1 MRDGPKATLA
11 LALAIAF
18 AALIGAASADPPKP
32 SFDCAKAGSVAEK
45 MICADPALAAADAEI
60 ASHFSAAL
68 KKLDAPARKALAEDQ
83 QAFIYYRDRIAGF
96 DQDIPKD
103 KQNFPLDE
111 FMRDRAAFLASV
123 ETPAAGFLGTWKNV
137 QGEVT
142 VKPAGPGK
150 LEVGAELANPSTA
163 GSVCDVGG
171 IVKAGA
177 ELRLVDTDDNDK
189 PTGFVFTFRR
199 VGDSLA
205 AVQSGSGKDDGN
217 QPPSCGAN
225 GHVDGVFFLTRAK

>member
-1 MRDGPKATLA
+1 MTIA
-11 LALAIAF
+11 LATA
-18 AALIGAASADPPKP
+18 AALVALAAAASAETAKP
-32 SFDCAKAGSVAEK
+32 SFDCAKATSAAEK

-60 ASHFSAAL
+60 AVNFSAAL

-83 QAFIYYRDRIAGF
+83 QAFIYYRDRIASF

-111 FMRDRAAFLASV
+111 FLRDRAAFLASV
-123 ETPAAGFLGTWKNV
+123 EKPAEGFLGTWKNV

-177 ELRLVDTDDNDK
+177 ELRLVDTDENDK
-189 PTGFVFTFRR
+189 PTGFVFNFRR
-199 VGDSLA
+199 LGDLLA
-205 AVQSGSGKDDGN
+205 AAQRGTGKDDSN